1 MAHYRRISAPRALG
15 LLMSCLVATAALA
28 CGTLPFASDPAAS
41 YTHGSGQPLR
51 IAIVDEA
58 GGDWSP
64 MLVGAVM
71 RFRDA
76 VPMIAF
82 QRDPAGANIVVTV
95 RRYTDAAPPALDG
108 YTFQPGVGGFAAV
121 YDAAG
126 VACNYPPSPLPQ
138 NCSGEIARTYI
149 YVNDQMPAGADISER
164 RQRVLL
170 HELGHAMGLTRH
182 SANIGADQLSER
194 YGW

>member
-1 MAHYRRISAPRALG
+1 MAHRRRISAPRALG
-15 LLMSCLVATAALA
+15 LLMSCLLAPAALA
-28 CGTLPFASDPAAS
+28 CGTLPFASAPAAT

-71 RFRDA
+71 RYREA
-76 VPMIAF
+76 APMLAF

-95 RRYTDAAPPALDG
+95 RAYNDAAPPALDG
-108 YTFQPGVGGFAAV
+108 YTFQAGVGGFAAV

-126 VACNYPPSPLPQ
+126 IACNYPPSPLPQ
-138 NCSGEIARTYI
+138 NCSGEIARAYV
-149 YVNDQMPAGADISER
+149 YVNDDMPAGADISAR
-164 RQRVLL
+164 RHRLL
-170 HELGHAMGLTRH
+170 MHELGHAMGLTRH
-182 SANIGADQLSER
+182 TADPGADQLAER